1 MTHAKR
7 LWSIWQALLSAF
19 AWAFTRPSFRRFAEW
34 ITAMAINGE
43 EHTITQSVLALERPA
58 DWKALESFAEYG
70 AWHPDYVTASLTRLV
85 ETAPGRLWHGYHIS
99 AVDDTKVHR
108 NSPDVWG
115 TCTFHEYTARCPN
128 RAPTVRAHNWVVLGA
143 LLDNPGQPPWCL
155 PLSGR
160 LYFRKSQLPLQSQD
174 SDHTVVFRTKC
185 ELVVELIREQ
195 ARITGGRH
203 LGIFDGAYALRS
215 VVRPLV
221 QPEPG
226 HPRIEFLTRLRPDAR
241 LYALPPPG
249 CRANQKWGRRL
260 PPPCQ
265 GGRWSGPWQE
275 GEGFIYGRQRHVRW
289 KEQVCLWWVAGAEVP
304 VKVVVA
310 EVEGYRQRFYLVS
323 SATELTGVE
332 MVEGFAGRFRQEDV
346 FRDLKQRLGL
356 GRVPGLDPG
365 PDRADQPGPVGDAE
379 PAAVGSV
386 PVGGRRLHGL
396 VVASALESEEGPA
409 QCAGRGA
416 AAATAW
422 LGDPGPADEMAGR
435 GGGSGPGTGGGSG
448 SGCGER
454 TGGRSGSVRRSGHF
468 PRNRGEMRGRRPEE
482 TELAMNI

>member
-19 AWAFTRPSFRRFAEW
+19 AWAFTGPSFRRFAEW
-34 ITAMAINGE
+34 VTAMAINGE

-185 ELVVELIREQ
+185 ELVVELNADFRGGVTRLIRTQ
-195 ARITGGRH
+195 FCRWRGR
-203 LGIFDGAYALRS
+203 FS
-215 VVRPLV
+215 VVFPASAICGASPHKQVPPHFLPPSRRVSPAFILASLSPRPLICGPFPHDELLLPWD
-221 QPEPG
+221 Q
-226 HPRIEFLTRLRPDAR
+226 TARPTSQM
-241 LYALPPPG
+241 G
-249 CRANQKWGRRL
+249 
-260 PPPCQ
+260 
-265 GGRWSGPWQE
+265 
-275 GEGFIYGRQRHVRW
+275 
-289 KEQVCLWWVAGAEVP
+289 
-304 VKVVVA
+304 
-310 EVEGYRQRFYLVS
+310 
-323 SATELTGVE
+323 
-332 MVEGFAGRFRQEDV
+332 
-346 FRDLKQRLGL
+346 
-356 GRVPGLDPG
+356 
-365 PDRADQPGPVGDAE
+365 
-379 PAAVGSV
+379 
-386 PVGGRRLHGL
+386 
-396 VVASALESEEGPA
+396 
-409 QCAGRGA
+409 
-416 AAATAW
+416 
-422 LGDPGPADEMAGR
+422 
-435 GGGSGPGTGGGSG
+435 
-448 SGCGER
+448 
-454 TGGRSGSVRRSGHF
+454 
-468 PRNRGEMRGRRPEE
+468 
-482 TELAMNI
+482 

>member
-160 LYFRKSQLPLQSQD
+160 LYFRKSQLPLQAQD

-265 GGRWSGPWQE
+265 HWYLHNSQ
-275 GEGFIYGRQRHVRW
+275 FFVT
-289 KEQVCLWWVAGAEVP
+289 CSVA
-304 VKVVVA
+304 
-310 EVEGYRQRFYLVS
+310 
-323 SATELTGVE
+323 
-332 MVEGFAGRFRQEDV
+332 
-346 FRDLKQRLGL
+346 RDW
-356 GRVPGLDPG
+356 
-365 PDRADQPGPVGDAE
+365 
-379 PAAVGSV
+379 AAFN
-386 PVGGRRLHGL
+386 
-396 VVASALESEEGPA
+396 
-409 QCAGRGA
+409 
-416 AAATAW
+416 
-422 LGDPGPADEMAGR
+422 
-435 GGGSGPGTGGGSG
+435 GGGSLVNFSVTMDRPQCEGPPHNEGSG
-448 SGCGER
+448 EISTRAEGVVAHGVILLLHVDLENR
-454 TGGRSGSVRRSGHF
+454 I
-468 PRNRGEMRGRRPEE
+468 PRGL
-482 TELAMNI
+482 TLT